1 MPPRK
6 TEIDL
11 DRAALADAAR
21 KVRELAYAPYSKY
34 KVGAAL
40 LAADGTI
47 YTGCNVENAA
57 YPATMCAERN
67 AIHHA
72 VAEGRRKFVAI
83 AVATANGG
91 TPCGTCRQVMR
102 EFSPRSDLLVIMVD
116 PRRITAE
123 CTLADLLPDSF
134 GPEHL
139 KK

>member
-6 TEIDL
+6 IEIDHG
-11 DRAALADAAR
+11 ALAAAAR
-21 KVRELAYAPYSKY
+21 KAREAAYCPYSHY

-57 YPATMCAERN
+57 YPATLCAERS
-67 AIHHA
+67 AIVHA

-102 EFSPRSDLLVIMVD
+102 EFSPRSDLLVIMTD

-123 CTLADLLPDSF
+123 RTLADLLPDSF